1 MNSFA
6 DFVFLRPLWL
16 LAAVPALLLWWALLR
31 RADPAQ
37 AWRGLIAPHLL
48 PHLMSG
54 GETRARF
61 APVHLLAA
69 GWLIA
74 TVAIA
79 GPSWHREPA
88 PFADDTAALAIV
100 IKITPSML
108 TDDTQPTRLARSIQ
122 KIHDL
127 LAARGAAKTALIAYA
142 GSAHVVLPATTD
154 ASVIE
159 LFAQSLDP
167 KIMPS
172 EGDAAS
178 TAFALADETLASAG
192 DGSIAWIADAVSP
205 AEQNALARW
214 RSASRTPVRLLAPL
228 PAGTELDSLK
238 AGARAAD
245 ADVVT
250 LTPDEADVRALARAA
265 QFSPSAT
272 GDGDARRADGGYWF
286 VPLLFVLLLPFF
298 RRGWMPATA
307 ARRSA

>member
-1 MNSFA
+1 MNPFA

-61 APVHLLAA
+61 APVHVLAA
-69 GWLIA
+69 GWLVA

-79 GPSWHREPA
+79 GPSWKHEPA

-100 IKITPSML
+100 VKVTPSML
-108 TDDTQPTRLARSIQ
+108 AGDTQPTRLARSIQ

-127 LAARGAAKTALIAYA
+127 LAARGAAKTALVAYA
-142 GSAHVVLPATTD
+142 GSAHVVMPATTD
-154 ASVIE
+154 AGVVE

-172 EGDAAS
+172 EGDSPAA
-178 TAFALADETLASAG
+178 AFALADQALAAAG
-192 DGSIAWIADAVSP
+192 GGSIAWIADAVSP
-205 AEQNALARW
+205 VEQNALARW

-238 AGARAAD
+238 AGARAAG
-245 ADVVT
+245 ADMIA

-265 QFSPSAT
+265 KFSPSAA
-272 GDGDARRADGGYWF
+272 GEGAARRADGGYGL
-286 VPLLFVLLLPFF
+286 VPLLFVLILPFF